1 MEFVLLFLM
10 LLLIGAF
17 AGVVFYFKNDLQRGS
32 GFAAPSKPVNFDNI
46 KTELDARYQADIEKL
61 RAEARGAVGEIEAE
75 LGRLREGLRTSA
87 HEHDTQLAKLRDRYA
102 EVDVQTTLALERAL
116 GELRSHQ
123 EIELSRLREGVGAA
137 MAAIAVRQASPES
150 NAIAAR
156 KAEATGEL
164 YRKLAKLE
172 VSFLSITNP
181 VLLPGEPFSL
191 PKELLPETV
200 KWENWKEVGDATFAF
215 ADAFNQDRI
224 YLDDETCRELTRFI
238 SSLREMM
245 TSGIYPNLIVKP
257 GTDPADA
264 KKALRAALEQLGH
277 DIPDARERLERSFR
291 DLQ

>member
-10 LLLIGAF
+10 LLLLATIVGGAL
-17 AGVVFYFKNDLQRGS
+17 YFQNDLKRGS
-32 GFAAPSKPVNFDNI
+32 GFAPSPPIHIDSI

-61 RAEARGAVGEIEAE
+61 RAEARSAVGEIEAE

-102 EVDVQTTLALERAL
+102 EMDGQTTQALERAL

-123 EIELSRLREGVGAA
+123 EIELARLREGVGAA
-137 MAAIAVRQASPES
+137 MAAIAVRQTTPEAS
-150 NAIAAR
+150 AVATR

-191 PKELLPETV
+191 PKELLPETL

-224 YLDDETCRELTRFI
+224 YLDDVACRELTSFV
-238 SSLREMM
+238 SGLREVM
-245 TSGIYPNLIVKP
+245 TSGIYPNLHVKP
-257 GTDPADA
+257 GADPVETKA
-264 KKALRAALEQLGH
+264 ALRAALEQLGH

-291 DLQ
+291 EIQ